1 MEEVFSKVKKEVGKI
16 IVGHQ
21 EIIDGVVRGIL
32 ANGHV
37 LIEGVPGIAKTLLI
51 RALAVAVGCE
61 FSRIQFTVDLLPSDI
76 LGLTTYTP
84 GKGFSTVKGPIF
96 ANFIIA
102 DEINRAPSKT
112 QSALLEAM
120 QERQVTIGKRT
131 FPLPKPFFV
140 MANNNPLESSGT
152 YPLPEAQIDRFLFKL
167 KMMYTS
173 LDDEKIILDQNITIY
188 EFEDFKINK
197 VVNASIINK
206 MQEKTRN
213 VKASDKLKDYIIKL
227 VAATRNPDKYGIKL
241 GKYIEWG
248 GSPRAGISLFIG
260 AKADAF
266 MHGKEFA
273 TPQNVKNVAKD
284 ALRHRIIL
292 NYLGQAEKIRTDDI
306 VQEILDKVETY

>member
-1 MEEVFSKVKKEVGKI
+1 MGEVFSKVKKEVGKI

-21 EIIDGVVRGIL
+21 EIVDGVLRGIL

-51 RALAVAVGCE
+51 RTLAVAIGCE

-152 YPLPEAQIDRFLFKL
+152 YSLPEAQIDRFLFKL
-167 KMMYTS
+167 KMRYTS

-206 MQEKTRN
+206 MQEETRN
-213 VKASDKLKDYIIKL
+213 VKASDKLKDYIIRI
-227 VAATRNPDKYGIKL
+227 VAATRNPDIYCIYLVKYFD
-241 GKYIEWG
+241 W
-248 GSPRAGISLFIG
+248 
-260 AKADAF
+260 
-266 MHGKEFA
+266 
-273 TPQNVKNVAKD
+273 
-284 ALRHRIIL
+284 
-292 NYLGQAEKIRTDDI
+292 
-306 VQEILDKVETY
+306 